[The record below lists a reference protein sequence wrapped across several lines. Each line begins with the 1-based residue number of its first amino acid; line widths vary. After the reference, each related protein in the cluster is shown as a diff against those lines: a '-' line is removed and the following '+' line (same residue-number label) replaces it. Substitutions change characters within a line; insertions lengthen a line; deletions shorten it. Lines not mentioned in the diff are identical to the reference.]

1 MNSYVASVEVKT
13 GEFSEKKLNI
23 YDIDGAQLIASILFS
38 ENKPTLMNILTPLNN
53 AIQNNTNYHFGN
65 DRFDNHI
72 ISADTGHMTISV
84 KNGLFS
90 YKSCLADDT
99 KTLIDFIIYMEMKLN
114 LVINDSLKVAFNE
127 IVNK

>member
-13 GEFSEKKLNI
+13 GEFREKKLNL
-23 YDIDGAQLIASILFS
+23 YDIDGTQLIASILFL

-53 AIQNNTNYHFGN
+53 AIQNNTNYLV
-65 DRFDNHI
+65 DDAIIYTNH
-72 ISADTGHMTISV
+72 GHITISV

-90 YKSCLADDT
+90 YKSCLVDNST
-99 KTLIDFIIYMEMKLN
+99 KSNMSYSIVYMEMKLN
-114 LVINDSLKVAFNE
+114 LVINDSLKVAFDE